1 MKYITAILSTL
12 LMISLVYNVNFYR
25 KSKVFREDLLAR
37 NQRDAKLRADFDST
51 KHSRAA
57 VYKQLK
63 MDSTDI
69 VFLGNSLTEGFPVT
83 DYFQDIHVKN
93 RGVSGYV
100 TGEVLDLLPDVIRYH
115 PRKVFIEIGINDIK
129 YGLSNKTKMETDLM
143 DNYKR
148 ILSTIQIAS
157 PKTEVFIQNIL
168 PVNKAYNANEADIIN
183 ALVKKINP
191 QIQELSLKFKY
202 HFIDL
207 YAQFADNGSLPIKYT
222 TDGVHLNEN
231 GYALWYET
239 IKKDVN

>member
-1 MKYITAILSTL
+1 M
-12 LMISLVYNVNFYR
+12 
-25 KSKVFREDLLAR
+25 
-37 NQRDAKLRADFDST
+37 
-51 KHSRAA
+51 
-57 VYKQLK
+57 
-63 MDSTDI
+63 
-69 VFLGNSLTEGFPVT
+69 
-83 DYFQDIHVKN
+83 
-93 RGVSGYV
+93 
-100 TGEVLDLLPDVIRYH
+100 
-115 PRKVFIEIGINDIK
+115 
-129 YGLSNKTKMETDLM
+129 
-143 DNYKR
+143 
-148 ILSTIQIAS
+148 
-157 PKTEVFIQNIL
+157 